1 METIVI
7 NKETGKI
14 LRNIRVIERK
24 TLREMGKAVKI
35 NPTHL
40 DQIELGNLVPT
51 KKTLQRVCDHY
62 GLTMQQLTGQQP
74 INWALF

>member
-1 METIVI
+1 MEIIVT
-7 NKETGKI
+7 NNTGKI

-24 TLREMGKAVKI
+24 TLNEMGKAVKI

-40 DQIELGNLVPT
+40 DQIELGHMIPT

>member
-7 NKETGKI
+7 SKQTGKI

-24 TLREMGKAVKI
+24 TLNEMGKAVKI
-35 NPTHL
+35 APTHL
-40 DQIELGNLVPT
+40 DQIELGHLIPR
-51 KKTLQRVCDHY
+51 KETLQRVCDHY
-62 GLTMQQLTGQQP
+62 GLTMAQLTGQQP